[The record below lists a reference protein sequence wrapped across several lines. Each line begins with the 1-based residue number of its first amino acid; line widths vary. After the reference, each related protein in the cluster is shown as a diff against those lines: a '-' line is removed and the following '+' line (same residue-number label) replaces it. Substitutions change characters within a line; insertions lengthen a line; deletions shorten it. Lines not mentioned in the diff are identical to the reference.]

1 MGYNILLLLK
11 KSVKII
17 LKQMNYSNKDRLR
30 YYFENTISSGPVGVI
45 KWLGLISLAAI
56 LFLGVIILVFGIK
69 DDPEAESSLGFIEGV
84 WQSLMATL
92 DSGTMGGD
100 QGWNYRVVRF
110 SATLLGIF
118 IISVLIGIISSG
130 IDEKLGELK
139 KGKSKVLE
147 SDHTLILGWS
157 EKIFSI
163 IQQLIE
169 ANTNYKNRAI
179 VILAENDKVE
189 MEDEIKAKIA
199 DLKTTKIIVRSGNP
213 LISSD
218 IDVVN
223 PNQARS
229 IIILSPERENA
240 DTYVIKSVM
249 SFTNGKNR
257 RKDPYN
263 IVAEIKEEENLETAE
278 VVGNGEAVFVYT
290 SDLIAR
296 ITAQTCRQSG
306 LSVIYSNLIQF
317 EGDEI
322 YFKEQEDLQGKTYKE
337 ILTKYDTSSIFG
349 FYSQG
354 KTLINPPMDTVYQKG
369 DLLIAISEDD
379 DTVVANGQNQA
390 ELKSHLFNDFKFPEK
405 KIEKTLILGWNKNA
419 STIINELDNYVSAKS
434 SVLILCEEEIDLSG
448 ITVKN
453 QTLKSQVGKITRRK
467 VLDEIHPEN
476 FDHIILLSNN
486 DIDIQESDA
495 QTLICLLHLRNIG
508 AMYNKDLSIVSEM
521 RDLRNREIGL
531 VTKADDFIIGDN
543 IISLMLSQL
552 SENKEL
558 KHVFDN
564 LFNSDGSEI
573 YLKPIEDYVKTGER
587 MNFYTLL
594 EVAAQRNETA
604 IGYRKIEF
612 KESSKDNFGIV
623 INPKKSAEVLF
634 TDKDYL
640 IVLSE
645 N

>member
-1 MGYNILLLLK
+1 
-11 KSVKII
+11 
-17 LKQMNYSNKDRLR
+17 MNYSYKDRLR

-189 MEDEIKAKIA
+189 MEDEIKAKIP

-337 ILTKYDTSSIFG
+337 ILAKYDTSSIFG
-349 FYSQG
+349 FFSQG

-448 ITVKN
+448 IIVKN

-508 AMYNKDLSIVSEM
+508 ATYNKDLSIVSEM

>member
-1 MGYNILLLLK
+1 
-11 KSVKII
+11 
-17 LKQMNYSNKDRLR
+17 MNYSNKDRLR

>member
-1 MGYNILLLLK
+1 
-11 KSVKII
+11 
-17 LKQMNYSNKDRLR
+17 MNYSNKDRLR

-337 ILTKYDTSSIFG
+337 ILAKYDTSSIFG
-349 FYSQG
+349 FFSQG

-448 ITVKN
+448 IIVKN
-453 QTLKSQVGKITRRK
+453 QTLRSQVGKITRRK
-467 VLDEIHPEN
+467 VLDAIHPEN

-508 AMYNKDLSIVSEM
+508 ATYNKDLSIVSEM

>member
-1 MGYNILLLLK
+1 
-11 KSVKII
+11 
-17 LKQMNYSNKDRLR
+17 MNYSNKDRLR

-337 ILTKYDTSSIFG
+337 ILAKYDTSSIFG
-349 FYSQG
+349 FFSQG

-508 AMYNKDLSIVSEM
+508 ATYNKDLSIVSEM

>member
-1 MGYNILLLLK
+1 
-11 KSVKII
+11 
-17 LKQMNYSNKDRLR
+17 
-30 YYFENTISSGPVGVI
+30 
-45 KWLGLISLAAI
+45 
-56 LFLGVIILVFGIK
+56 
-69 DDPEAESSLGFIEGV
+69 
-84 WQSLMATL
+84 
-92 DSGTMGGD
+92 
-100 QGWNYRVVRF
+100 
-110 SATLLGIF
+110 
-118 IISVLIGIISSG
+118 
-130 IDEKLGELK
+130 
-139 KGKSKVLE
+139 
-147 SDHTLILGWS
+147 
-157 EKIFSI
+157 
-163 IQQLIE
+163 
-169 ANTNYKNRAI
+169 
-179 VILAENDKVE
+179 
-189 MEDEIKAKIA
+189 
-199 DLKTTKIIVRSGNP
+199 
-213 LISSD
+213 
-218 IDVVN
+218 
-223 PNQARS
+223 
-229 IIILSPERENA
+229 
-240 DTYVIKSVM
+240 
-249 SFTNGKNR
+249 
-257 RKDPYN
+257 
-263 IVAEIKEEENLETAE
+263 
-278 VVGNGEAVFVYT
+278 
-290 SDLIAR
+290 
-296 ITAQTCRQSG
+296 

-337 ILTKYDTSSIFG
+337 ILAKYDTSSIFG
-349 FYSQG
+349 FFSQG

-521 RDLRNREIGL
+521 RDIRNREIGL

-564 LFNSDGSEI
+564 LFNSYGSEI
-573 YLKPIEDYVKTGER
+573 YLKPIDHI
-587 MNFYTLL
+587 F
-594 EVAAQRNETA
+594 
-604 IGYRKIEF
+604 
-612 KESSKDNFGIV
+612 
-623 INPKKSAEVLF
+623 
-634 TDKDYL
+634 
-640 IVLSE
+640 
-645 N
+645 

>member
-1 MGYNILLLLK
+1 
-11 KSVKII
+11 
-17 LKQMNYSNKDRLR
+17 MNYSNKDRLR

-100 QGWNYRVVRF
+100 QGWYYRVVRF

-189 MEDEIKAKIA
+189 MEDEIKAKIP

-337 ILTKYDTSSIFG
+337 ILAKYDTSSIFG
-349 FYSQG
+349 FFSQG

-448 ITVKN
+448 IIVKN

-508 AMYNKDLSIVSEM
+508 ATYNKDLSIVSEM